1 MISRLP
7 FDALRTFAEI
17 ARGTSA
23 AEAAAR
29 LNVTPG
35 AVSQRI
41 AVLERH
47 LGRTLVTRRGRTL
60 VPTSDGLALF
70 ERVRPHLDALEDA
83 LAPGRRDRVLR
94 LHATPAFADAWLM
107 PRLETIRA
115 LAGPSSVDLLTA
127 TAPFEETRGWTACDI
142 AIRYG
147 AGFADDLTAT
157 PLVPAEIVLVVASAH
172 ATHDAT
178 GMLRGL
184 PLIRQPGLDEWP
196 VWLDALGVPAGDIT
210 WGPRVSDDAASLR
223 AADLGHGIA
232 SVRACNVGDRP
243 GLRVLARRPAP
254 GGATYH
260 LVTRRVDR
268 SAAPIKRLHEWAR
281 GCM

>member
-1 MISRLP
+1 MTSRLP

-17 ARGTSA
+17 ARGASA
-23 AEAAAR
+23 AEAAER

-41 AVLERH
+41 AALEAH
-47 LGRTLVTRRGRTL
+47 LGRRLVTRRGRKL
-60 VPTSDGLALF
+60 VPTSDGLALY
-70 ERVRPHLDALEDA
+70 ERVRPHLDAIEDV

-107 PRLETIRA
+107 PRMKTIRA
-115 LAGPSSVDLLTA
+115 LAEPFTVDLVTA
-127 TAPFEETRGWTACDI
+127 ATPFEETRGWTASDI

-147 AGFADDLTAT
+147 VAFAEDLMAT
-157 PLVPAEIVLVVASAH
+157 PLVPSQIALVVATVH
-172 ATHDAT
+172 ATDETAAL
-178 GMLRGL
+178 LRTL

-196 VWLDALGVPAGDIT
+196 VWLGVLGVPPDDAT

-223 AADLGHGIA
+223 AAELGHGIA
-232 SVRACNVGDRP
+232 SVRACNLGDRP

-260 LVTRRVDR
+260 LLSRRADR
-268 SAAPIKRLHEWAR
+268 GAAPIKRLHDWAR
-281 GCM
+281 GRS

>member
-1 MISRLP
+1 MTSRLP

-17 ARGTSA
+17 ARGASA
-23 AEAAAR
+23 AEAAER

-41 AVLERH
+41 AALEAH
-47 LGRTLVTRRGRTL
+47 LRRRLVTRRGRKL
-60 VPTSDGLALF
+60 VPTSDGLALY
-70 ERVRPHLDALEDA
+70 ERVRPHLEAIEDA
-83 LAPGRRDRVLR
+83 LAPGRRDRALR

-115 LAGPSSVDLLTA
+115 LAEPFTVDLVTA
-127 TAPFEETRGWTACDI
+127 ATPFEETRGWTASDI

-147 AGFADDLTAT
+147 ASFGDDLMAT
-157 PLVPAEIVLVVASAH
+157 PLVPSGIALVVATARTTDNP
-172 ATHDAT
+172 AAL
-178 GMLRGL
+178 LRSQ

-196 VWLDALGVPAGDIT
+196 VWLDVLGVPQEDVAK
-210 WGPRVSDDAASLR
+210 GPRVSDDAASLR
-223 AADLGHGIA
+223 AAELGHGIA
-232 SVRACNVGDRP
+232 SVRACNVGDRT

-260 LVTRRVDR
+260 LVTRRTDGGATPVT
-268 SAAPIKRLHEWAR
+268 RLHDWAR
-281 GCM
+281 SLT